1 MINPNIHKRIVAE
14 VLQAEKIDNENMF
27 FTQQHAIVNGQT
39 YEINYRRG
47 DSIKKPGRRYL
58 YVNFSITSDRYYLT
72 VN

>member
-14 VLQAEKIDNENMF
+14 VLQAEKIDHENMF
-27 FTQQHAIVNGQT
+27 FTQQYAIVNGQT
-39 YEINYRRG
+39 YEINYRRD